1 MKITRLLVS
10 LGLGVVGMIL
20 PTGCATSKLP
30 TVDTWQNSQFTPT
43 PGDSIALTDHP
54 ASTRQDQELDKL
66 LLNELKQEN
75 FAIVSADQADY
86 LLAYVVDQA
95 VQEQTVV
102 HSHPFYYDPM
112 MQPGPL
118 TPQTDAQMGQSY
130 IGSDRMPISA
140 PLAATLPD
148 RAVTF
153 RFTSNSIRL
162 MLYTNPKTHHG
173 DFQLVWQGNVD
184 VPNSVSAAQEQQLIK
199 AVLAHFGS
207 QYDGRIRLNP
217 HG

>member
-66 LLNELKQEN
+66 LFNELKQEN

-118 TPQTDAQMGQSY
+118 TPQTDGQMINQ
-130 IGSDRMPISA
+130 
-140 PLAATLPD
+140 PLPNPLPD

>member
-118 TPQTDAQMGQSY
+118 TPQTDAQMIYQ
-130 IGSDRMPISA
+130 
-140 PLAATLPD
+140 PLPNPLPD

-162 MLYTNPKTHHG
+162 RLYTNPKTHHG